1 MTELQRSAAT
11 KDAEV
16 QEQALSAEVAARKQV
31 EAALEE
37 AQLQARREQEALMAQ
52 VVELQDTLSRA
63 ENQAN
68 R

>member
-1 MTELQRSAAT
+1 MTELQRNAAT
-11 KDAEV
+11 KDAEA
-16 QEQALSAEVAARKQV
+16 QEQALSAEVGARKQV

-37 AQLQARREQEALMAQ
+37 AQLQACREQEALMAQ

-63 ENQAN
+63 ESQAN